1 MGITHRIVKPL
12 FLEVLLWLIFIF
24 TFLFLVAS
32 SIHAN
37 PFYSKWTINASVET
51 ERFFDD
57 NANGYANADD
67 PALWYNSEEPSQS
80 LIIGTLKQGGLASF
94 TLNGKLRQ
102 QIVPNA
108 NKIPRSRYNNVDVI
122 HSVILDQHPLDI
134 VITTDRGRDELS
146 LLHISAKHRLMKN
159 ITAADVPMIFSTPES
174 LPLQQS
180 AYGLASYYDHQQQQL
195 WVFVSQRKQSQLAI
209 LQIQPT
215 TSGLLTYQ
223 IEKRISLPSQFT
235 LSNGQ
240 QWMPCLNDD
249 DEQPQIEGMV
259 FDKHNQQLYAAQE
272 NVGIWRIHPFGKQPP
287 ALIDRVASFGIPYSR
302 TWDEAEEEYSCQLLK
317 PLPTN
322 RALVADVEGL
332 TLLPFHQQRL
342 LLASSQGNNRI
353 VVYDLTQ
360 PQNPLSPAKILG
372 TLRILGSKQ
381 QQVKHT
387 DGLAAYPYYLG
398 TDFPYGILI
407 VHDGEAGPKSYL
419 NENHI
424 REATNFK
431 LISWDQVLQ
440 KLAH

>member
-1 MGITHRIVKPL
+1 MGTTHHIVKPL
-12 FLEVLLWLIFIF
+12 FIEVLLWRIFIF

-37 PFYSKWTINASVET
+37 PFYSEWTINASAET

-67 PALWYNSEEPSQS
+67 PALWYNSEKPSQS

-94 TLNGKLRQ
+94 TLDGKLRQ

-108 NKIPRSRYNNVDVI
+108 NKTPSSRYNNVDVI
-122 HSVILDQHPLDI
+122 HSVIFDQQPLDI
-134 VITTDRGRDELS
+134 VITTDRGQDKLRFLQ
-146 LLHISAKHRLMKN
+146 ISAKQRLMKN
-159 ITAADVPMIFSTPES
+159 VTAADVPMIFSTPES
-174 LPLQQS
+174 LPLQHS
-180 AYGLASYYDHQQQQL
+180 AYGLASYYDPQQKQL
-195 WVFVSQRKQSQLAI
+195 WAFVSQRKQSQLAI
-209 LQIQPT
+209 LQIQPN

-223 IEKRISLPSQFT
+223 LEKQISLPSQFT

-240 QWMPCLNDD
+240 HWTPCLNDD
-249 DEQPQIEGMV
+249 NELPQIEGMV
-259 FDKHNQQLYAAQE
+259 FDKHSQQLYAAQE
-272 NVGIWRIHPFGKQPP
+272 NVGIWRIHPFGKHAPI
-287 ALIDRVASFGIPYSR
+287 LIDRVASFGIPYSR
-302 TWDEAEEEYSCQLLK
+302 TWDETEEEYSCQLLK

-322 RALVADVEGL
+322 RPLVADVEGL
-332 TLLPFHQQRL
+332 TLLFVHQQRL

-353 VVYDLTQ
+353 VVYSLAQ
-360 PQNPLSPAKILG
+360 HQNPRSPVKILG
-372 TLRILGSKQ
+372 TLSILGTNQ

-419 NENHI
+419 NENLI

-431 LISWDQVLQ
+431 LISWHQVLQ
-440 KLAH
+440 KLGF